1 MSKRALGAL
10 VLVALLLVLALC
22 GCGEKTSAEVT
33 ATALAEV
40 TSDEPVEHVEQ
51 GSEQLGEWAEGS
63 GLAMVARAI
72 EDPAAPDTASYEP
85 KPGTRL
91 VAVLFE
97 LGSLSG
103 THHGT
108 PHAAKLIDQRGVK
121 YEAVYGAMADH
132 SEIESVAVSMGER
145 VKGWIAYEVPDGA
158 VPTFLEYK
166 PSVWGRHIELRV
178 SLTEQDG

>member
-1 MSKRALGAL
+1 MSKRVLGVQVLAALC
-10 VLVALLLVLALC
+10 LVLAVC
-22 GCGEKTSAEVT
+22 ACGEKTSAEVT
-33 ATALAEV
+33 ATAMAQV
-40 TSDEPVEHVEQ
+40 TSDGPVEHEEQ
-51 GSEQLGEWAEGS
+51 GSNRLGEWAEGS

-72 EDPAAPDTASYEP
+72 EDPAAPDAASYQP

-132 SEIESVAVSMGER
+132 AEIESVAVTMGER
-145 VKGWIAYEVPDGA
+145 VKGWIAFEVPEGA
-158 VPTFLEYK
+158 EPTFLE
-166 PSVWGRHIELRV
+166 
-178 SLTEQDG
+178 

>member
-1 MSKRALGAL
+1 MSKPISWGW
-10 VLVALLLVLALC
+10 VLVAILLMLVLSA
-22 GCGEKTSAEVT
+22 CGEKTSAEVT
-33 ATALAEV
+33 ATALAQV
-40 TSDEPVEHVEQ
+40 TSDGPVEQVEQ
-51 GSEQLGEWAEGS
+51 GSNQLGEWAEGS

-72 EDPAAPDTASYEP
+72 EDPAVPDTASYEP

-121 YEAVYGAMADH
+121 YEAVYGAMAEH
-132 SEIESVAVSMGER
+132 PEIESVAVEMGER
-145 VKGWIAYEVPDGA
+145 VSGWIAYELPEGA
-158 VPTFLEYK
+158 EPTFLEYK
-166 PSVWGRHIELRV
+166 PQVWGRNSELRV
-178 SLTEQDG
+178 SLTE